1 MFKKS
6 MFCVAL
12 ASLVLA
18 TSCSQDDLQTAKFSQ
33 NPIKS
38 NVGLGG
44 QPISTFAAAKGK
56 AVKSRAVETTITNL
70 GSFTMNA
77 FQDGET
83 NYMKDVKYTSTD
95 GSVWNTD
102 AGTFYWPVEGNLHFY
117 AYAPEQPGQAGTFK
131 LDKDAQTL
139 TDFVPNTAAADQKD
153 FVYAKSTGNN
163 KANGTTGIDIDFQH
177 ALSEVTIAAKNENT
191 AYTVDVTGVKI
202 GNVIK
207 KGTFTFPSTSDAA
220 ASWTLSSD
228 VSDVTD
234 YTTTWTTPVTL
245 GSDVST
251 LDATNV
257 PFMILP
263 QQLSKAAKAS
273 DKAYIAVKVKIT
285 LQGGYIQKDDWVYV
299 GIDTNWEMGKRYAYT
314 LDFTS
319 GAGQDEDGKQVISGT
334 AINLNV
340 DVTPWVEVAEDLDP
354 SGVVPTR
361 PSVANSLIIDPT
373 STKAY
378 GINIADK
385 INAFWS
391 SAVGDQTTPIVAGTK
406 WTAEVIWQDIPSR
419 AINFCSKSG
428 VVKSGDTF
436 EGKGTTP
443 LYVKA
448 AANVKGNV
456 VVGIKKKGE
465 SDYLWSWHLWL
476 TDEPQL
482 VAGFMDRN
490 LGAESA
496 TATDGAKTRGLYY
509 QFGRK
514 DPFVGSTEIYDINGT
529 SKSTGATIAT
539 GKVTFAKA
547 VQTPATF
554 YTYGSSNNDWASPNN
569 YTSKNWNDISE
580 SDGKTFFDPCPE
592 GWRLPTKAEYSNF
605 STTTF
610 TWDATNS
617 GRTYNG
623 NWFPAAGYR
632 DSGDGSMS
640 GVGSYGYYW
649 SASPYSEYYGYG
661 LYFYSG
667 RVDPADNYGDR
678 AYGFSVRCVQE

>member
-18 TSCSQDDLQTAKFSQ
+18 TSCSQDDLQTTKFSR
-33 NPIKS
+33 NAI
-38 NVGLGG
+38 NLNAELGG
-44 QPISTFAAAKGK
+44 QPISSYSAAKGK
-56 AVKSRAVETTITNL
+56 TVKSRAVETTITNL

-77 FQDGET
+77 FQNGET

-95 GSVWNTD
+95 GSVWNNNV
-102 AGTFYWPVEGNLHFY
+102 GTFYWPVEGDLHFY

-139 TDFVPNTAAADQKD
+139 TNFVPNTAAADQKD

-191 AYTVDVTGVKI
+191 TYTVDVTGVKI

-220 ASWTLSSD
+220 ATWTLSSD
-228 VSDVTD
+228 ASDITA

-251 LDATNV
+251 LDAANV

-263 QQLSKAAKAS
+263 QQLSKATKAS
-273 DKAYIAVKVKIT
+273 EKAYIAVKVKIT
-285 LQGGYIQKDDWVYV
+285 LQGGYIQKNDWVYV

-319 GAGQDEDGKQVISGT
+319 GAGQDKDGKQVLSGT

-340 DVTPWVEVAEDLDP
+340 DVTPWDEVAEDLDP
-354 SGVVPTR
+354 SGVAPTR

-373 STKAY
+373 SIKAY

-391 SAVGDQTTPIVAGTK
+391 SAVGDQTTPIVAGTE

-554 YTYGSSNNDWASPNN
+554 YTYGSGNNDWASPNN

-632 DSGDGSMS
+632 YSDDGSMCS
-640 GVGSYGYYW
+640 VGSYGLYW
-649 SASPYSEYYGYG
+649 SASPFSEYYGYD
-661 LYFYSG
+661 LNFSSG
-667 RVDPADNYGDR
+667 YVYPASNDYR
-678 AYGFSVRCVQE
+678 ANGFSVRCVQE

>member
-6 MFCVAL
+6 MFCIAL

-18 TSCSQDDLQTAKFSQ
+18 TSCSQDDLQTAKFSR
-33 NPIKS
+33 NAI
-38 NVGLGG
+38 NLNAELGG
-44 QPISTFAAAKGK
+44 QPISSYSAAKGK
-56 AVKSRAVETTITNL
+56 TVKSRAVETTITNL

-77 FQDGET
+77 FQNGET

-95 GSVWNTD
+95 GSVWNNNV
-102 AGTFYWPVEGNLHFY
+102 GTFYWPVEGDLHFY

-191 AYTVDVTGVKI
+191 TYTVDVTGVKI

-220 ASWTLSSD
+220 ATWTLSSD
-228 VSDVTD
+228 ASDITA

-251 LDATNV
+251 LDAANV

-263 QQLSKAAKAS
+263 QQLSKATKAS
-273 DKAYIAVKVKIT
+273 EKAYIAVKVKIT
-285 LQGGYIQKDDWVYV
+285 LQGGYIQKNDWVYV

-319 GAGQDEDGKQVISGT
+319 GAGQDKDGKQVLSGT

-340 DVTPWVEVAEDLDP
+340 DVTSWDEVTEDLDP
-354 SGVVPTR
+354 SGVAPTR

-391 SAVGDQTTPIVAGTK
+391 SAVGDQTTPIVAGTE

-456 VVGIKKKGE
+456 VVGIKKKGA

-514 DPFVGSTEIYDINGT
+514 DPFAGSTEIYDINGT

-554 YTYGSSNNDWASPNN
+554 YTYGSGNSDWASPNN

-632 DSGDGSMS
+632 RSDDGSMS
-640 GVGSYGYYW
+640 SVGSGGYCW
-649 SASPYSEYYGYG
+649 SASPYSVNYGYN
-661 LYFYSG
+661 LRFFSG
-667 RVDPADNYGDR
+667 NVNPALNNNR
-678 AYGFSVRCVQE
+678 AVGFSVRCVQE

>member
-18 TSCSQDDLQTAKFSQ
+18 TSCSQDDLQTTKFSR
-33 NPIKS
+33 NAI
-38 NVGLGG
+38 NLNAELGG
-44 QPISTFAAAKGK
+44 QPISSYSAAKGK
-56 AVKSRAVETTITNL
+56 TVKSRAVETTITNL

-77 FQDGET
+77 FQDGEA

-191 AYTVDVTGVKI
+191 TYTVDVTGVKI

-220 ASWTLSSD
+220 ATWTLSSD
-228 VSDVTD
+228 ASDITD

-263 QQLSKAAKAS
+263 QQLSKATKAS
-273 DKAYIAVKVKIT
+273 EKAYIAVKVKIT
-285 LQGGYIQKDDWVYV
+285 LQGGYVQQNDWVYV
-299 GIDTNWEMGKRYAYT
+299 GIDNNWEMGKRYAYT
-314 LDFTS
+314 LDFSS
-319 GAGQDEDGKQVISGT
+319 GAGQDKDGKQVISGT

-340 DVTPWVEVAEDLDP
+340 DVTPWDEVA
-354 SGVVPTR
+354 PTR

-373 STKAY
+373 SIKAY

-391 SAVGDQTTPIVAGTK
+391 SAVGDQTTPIVAGTE

-554 YTYGSSNNDWASPNN
+554 YTYGSGNNDWASPNN

-632 DSGDGSMS
+632 GCDVGSMS
-640 GVGSYGYYW
+640 VVGSYGYCW
-649 SASPYSEYYGYG
+649 SASPYSEYVGYS
-661 LYFYSG
+661 LYFDSG
-667 RVDPADNYGDR
+667 YVSPTLSLNR
-678 AYGFSVRCVQE
+678 AFGFSVRCVQE

>member
-1 MFKKS
+1 

-33 NPIKS
+33 NPI
-38 NVGLGG
+38 NLNAGLGG

-263 QQLSKAAKAS
+263 QQLSKATKAS
-273 DKAYIAVKVKIT
+273 DKAYLALKVNIT
-285 LQGGYIQKDDWVYV
+285 MQGGKVIRDGWAYI
-299 GIDTNWEMGKRYAYT
+299 GLNTNWEMGKHYAYT
-314 LDFTS
+314 LDFS
-319 GAGQDEDGKQVISGT
+319 DGAGQDENGKQIISGKEMV
-334 AINLNV
+334 LKV
-340 DVTPWVEVAEDLDP
+340 KVTPWDAKAVDLP
-354 SGVVPTR
+354 EKFIT
-361 PSVANSLIIDPT
+361 
-373 STKAY
+373 
-378 GINIADK
+378 
-385 INAFWS
+385 
-391 SAVGDQTTPIVAGTK
+391 
-406 WTAEVIWQDIPSR
+406 
-419 AINFCSKSG
+419 
-428 VVKSGDTF
+428 
-436 EGKGTTP
+436 GTTT
-443 LYVKA
+443 A
-448 AANVKGNV
+448 AFTYT
-456 VVGIKKKGE
+456 VGG
-465 SDYLWSWHLWL
+465 
-476 TDEPQL
+476 
-482 VAGFMDRN
+482 V
-490 LGAESA
+490 
-496 TATDGAKTRGLYY
+496 
-509 QFGRK
+509 
-514 DPFVGSTEIYDINGT
+514 NGT
-529 SKSTGATIAT
+529 SYTVTPDASGNWSVPVSKFNGVTNMGYAFSNCGSLTSLDVSGFNTSNVTNMNSMFIFCSSLTSLDVSHFKTSNVTDMYQLFSNCHSLKALDLSGWNTENVTTLEYMFAFCSSLTSLDVSHFDTSSVTGMGGMFWNCNKLTSLDVSGFNT
-539 GKVTFAKA
+539 SNVTNMNSMF
-547 VQTPATF
+547 
-554 YTYGSSNNDWASPNN
+554 GDCSSFTNLDLSGWN
-569 YTSKNWNDISE
+569 TSKVIRMDYMFSGCSKLKTLDLSHFDTSNVTNINYMFSGCSSLTTIRMVGCSSATVDKIKKQLA
-580 SDGKTFFDPCPE
+580 SDGITSCTIVTE
-592 GWRLPTKAEYSNF
+592 
-605 STTTF
+605 
-610 TWDATNS
+610 
-617 GRTYNG
+617 
-623 NWFPAAGYR
+623 
-632 DSGDGSMS
+632 
-640 GVGSYGYYW
+640 
-649 SASPYSEYYGYG
+649 
-661 LYFYSG
+661 
-667 RVDPADNYGDR
+667 
-678 AYGFSVRCVQE
+678 

>member
-18 TSCSQDDLQTAKFSQ
+18 TSCSQDDLQTTKFSR
-33 NPIKS
+33 NAI
-38 NVGLGG
+38 NLNAELGG
-44 QPISTFAAAKGK
+44 QPISSYSAAKGK
-56 AVKSRAVETTITNL
+56 TVKSRAVETTITNL

-77 FQDGET
+77 FQNGET

-95 GSVWNTD
+95 GSVWNNNV
-102 AGTFYWPVEGNLHFY
+102 GTFYWPVEGDLHFY

-139 TDFVPNTAAADQKD
+139 TNFVPNTAAADQKD

-191 AYTVDVTGVKI
+191 TYTVDVTGVKI

-220 ASWTLSSD
+220 ATWTLSSD
-228 VSDVTD
+228 ASDITA

-251 LDATNV
+251 LDAANV

-263 QQLSKAAKAS
+263 QQLSKATKAS
-273 DKAYIAVKVKIT
+273 EKAYIAVKVKIT
-285 LQGGYIQKDDWVYV
+285 LQGGYIQKNDWVYV

-319 GAGQDEDGKQVISGT
+319 GAGQDKDGKQVLSGT

-340 DVTPWVEVAEDLDP
+340 DVTPWDEVAEDLDP
-354 SGVVPTR
+354 SGVAPTR

-373 STKAY
+373 SIKAY

-391 SAVGDQTTPIVAGTK
+391 SAVGDQTTPIVAGTE
-406 WTAEVIWQDIPSR
+406 WIAEVIWQDIPSR

-554 YTYGSSNNDWASPNN
+554 YTYGSGNNDWASPNN

-632 DSGDGSMS
+632 HSDDGGM
-640 GVGSYGYYW
+640 GNVGSYGSYW
-649 SASPYSEYYGYG
+649 SASPYSESYGYYLVFSSG
-661 LYFYSG
+661 LVS
-667 RVDPADNYGDR
+667 PAYDYYR
-678 AYGFSVRCVQE
+678 AGGFAVRCVQE

>member
-18 TSCSQDDLQTAKFSQ
+18 TSCSQDDLQTTKFSR
-33 NPIKS
+33 NAI
-38 NVGLGG
+38 NLNAELGG
-44 QPISTFAAAKGK
+44 QPISSYSAAKGK
-56 AVKSRAVETTITNL
+56 TVKSRAVETTITNL

-77 FQDGET
+77 FQNGET

-95 GSVWNTD
+95 GSVWNNNV
-102 AGTFYWPVEGNLHFY
+102 GTFYWPVEGDLHFY

-139 TDFVPNTAAADQKD
+139 TNFVPNTAAADQKD

-191 AYTVDVTGVKI
+191 TYTVDVTGVKI

-220 ASWTLSSD
+220 ATWTLSSD
-228 VSDVTD
+228 ASDITA

-251 LDATNV
+251 LDAANV

-263 QQLSKAAKAS
+263 QQLSKATKAS
-273 DKAYIAVKVKIT
+273 EKAYIAVKVKIT
-285 LQGGYIQKDDWVYV
+285 LQGGYIQKNDWVYV

-319 GAGQDEDGKQVISGT
+319 GAGQDKDGKQVLSGT

-340 DVTPWVEVAEDLDP
+340 DVTPWDEVAEDLDP
-354 SGVVPTR
+354 SGVAPTR

-373 STKAY
+373 SIKAY

-391 SAVGDQTTPIVAGTK
+391 SAVGDQTTPIVAGTE

-554 YTYGSSNNDWASPNN
+554 YTYGSGNNDWASPNN

-623 NWFPAAGYR
+623 NWFPAAGCRY
-632 DSGDGSMS
+632 GDGGSMS
-640 GVGSYGYYW
+640 GVGSDGLYW
-649 SASPYSEYYGYG
+649 SASPYSEDLGYYLSFG
-661 LYFYSG
+661 SG
-667 RVDPADNYGDR
+667 GVYPAYNSNR

>member
-33 NPIKS
+33 NPI
-38 NVGLGG
+38 NLNAGLGG

-83 NYMKDVKYTSTD
+83 NYMNNVEYTTSD
-95 GSVWNTD
+95 NGSSWTTA
-102 AGTFYWPVEGNLHFY
+102 AGKFFWPVEGDLHLY
-117 AYAPEQPGQAGTFK
+117 GYAPAAPGTSGTFK
-131 LDKDAQTL
+131 IDKDAQTL

-340 DVTPWVEVAEDLDP
+340 DVTPWEEVAEDLDP

-554 YTYGSSNNDWASPNN
+554 YSGNNDWASPNN

-632 DSGDGSMS
+632 YSGVGSMS
-640 GVGSYGYYW
+640 GVGGIGGYW
-649 SASPYSEYYGYG
+649 SASPYSEYYGYN
-661 LYFYSG
+661 LSFSSG
-667 RVDPADNYGDR
+667 GVNPASNNNR
-678 AYGFSVRCVQE
+678 ADGFSVRCVQE

>member
-1 MFKKS
+1 
-6 MFCVAL
+6 
-12 ASLVLA
+12 
-18 TSCSQDDLQTAKFSQ
+18 
-33 NPIKS
+33 
-38 NVGLGG
+38 
-44 QPISTFAAAKGK
+44 
-56 AVKSRAVETTITNL
+56 
-70 GSFTMNA
+70 
-77 FQDGET
+77 
-83 NYMKDVKYTSTD
+83 
-95 GSVWNTD
+95 
-102 AGTFYWPVEGNLHFY
+102 
-117 AYAPEQPGQAGTFK
+117 
-131 LDKDAQTL
+131 
-139 TDFVPNTAAADQKD
+139 
-153 FVYAKSTGNN
+153 
-163 KANGTTGIDIDFQH
+163 
-177 ALSEVTIAAKNENT
+177 
-191 AYTVDVTGVKI
+191 
-202 GNVIK
+202 
-207 KGTFTFPSTSDAA
+207 
-220 ASWTLSSD
+220 
-228 VSDVTD
+228 
-234 YTTTWTTPVTL
+234 
-245 GSDVST
+245 
-251 LDATNV
+251 
-257 PFMILP
+257 MILP

-554 YTYGSSNNDWASPNN
+554 YTYGSGNNDWASPNN

-623 NWFPAAGYR
+623 NRFPAAGYR
-632 DSGDGSMS
+632 YSDDGGMS
-640 GVGSYGYYW
+640 SVGSIGNYW
-649 SASPYSEYYGYG
+649 SASPYSENYGYY

-667 RVDPADNYGDR
+667 YVNPADNINR
-678 AYGFSVRCVQE
+678 ARGFSVRCVQE

>member
-1 MFKKS
+1 

-18 TSCSQDDLQTAKFSQ
+18 TSCSQDDLLTAKFSQ

-38 NVGLGG
+38 NVGLDG

-273 DKAYIAVKVKIT
+273 DKAYLALKVNIT
-285 LQGGYIQKDDWVYV
+285 MQGGKVIRDGWAYI
-299 GIDTNWEMGKRYAYT
+299 GLNTNWEMGKHYAYT
-314 LDFTS
+314 LDFS
-319 GAGQDEDGKQVISGT
+319 DGAGQDENGKQIISGKEMV
-334 AINLNV
+334 LKV
-340 DVTPWVEVAEDLDP
+340 KVTPWDAKAVDLP
-354 SGVVPTR
+354 EKFIT
-361 PSVANSLIIDPT
+361 
-373 STKAY
+373 
-378 GINIADK
+378 
-385 INAFWS
+385 
-391 SAVGDQTTPIVAGTK
+391 
-406 WTAEVIWQDIPSR
+406 
-419 AINFCSKSG
+419 
-428 VVKSGDTF
+428 
-436 EGKGTTP
+436 GTTT
-443 LYVKA
+443 A
-448 AANVKGNV
+448 AFTYT
-456 VVGIKKKGE
+456 VGG
-465 SDYLWSWHLWL
+465 
-476 TDEPQL
+476 
-482 VAGFMDRN
+482 V
-490 LGAESA
+490 
-496 TATDGAKTRGLYY
+496 
-509 QFGRK
+509 
-514 DPFVGSTEIYDINGT
+514 NGT
-529 SKSTGATIAT
+529 SYTVTPDASGNWSVPVSKFNGVTNMGYAFSNCGSLTSLDVSGFNTSNVTNMNSMFISCSSLTSLDVSHFDTSNVTDMYQLFSGCSSLKALDLSGWNTENVTTLEYMFAFCSSLTSLDVSHFDTSSVTGMDYMFWNCNKLTSLDVSGFNT
-539 GKVTFAKA
+539 SNVTDMNSMFS
-547 VQTPATF
+547 
-554 YTYGSSNNDWASPNN
+554 GCSSFTNLDLSGWN
-569 YTSKNWNDISE
+569 TSKVIRMDYIFSGCSKLNTLDLSHFDTSNVTNINYMFSGCSSLTTIRMVGCSSATVDKIKKQLA
-580 SDGKTFFDPCPE
+580 SDGITSCTIVTE
-592 GWRLPTKAEYSNF
+592 
-605 STTTF
+605 
-610 TWDATNS
+610 
-617 GRTYNG
+617 
-623 NWFPAAGYR
+623 
-632 DSGDGSMS
+632 
-640 GVGSYGYYW
+640 
-649 SASPYSEYYGYG
+649 
-661 LYFYSG
+661 
-667 RVDPADNYGDR
+667 
-678 AYGFSVRCVQE
+678 

>member
-33 NPIKS
+33 NTINP
-38 NVGLGG
+38 NVELGG

-77 FQDGET
+77 FQDGEA

-191 AYTVDVTGVKI
+191 TYTVDVTGVKI

-228 VSDVTD
+228 ASDITD

-263 QQLSKAAKAS
+263 QQLSKATKAS
-273 DKAYIAVKVKIT
+273 EKAYIAVKVKIT

-319 GAGQDEDGKQVISGT
+319 GAGQDKDGKQVISGT

-340 DVTPWVEVAEDLDP
+340 DVTPWDEVAEDLDP

-373 STKAY
+373 STMAY

-391 SAVGDQTTPIVAGTK
+391 SAVGDQTTPIVAGTE

-554 YTYGSSNNDWASPNN
+554 YTYGSGNNDWASPNN

-632 DSGDGSMS
+632 YSDDGSMS
-640 GVGSYGYYW
+640 FVGSYGDYW
-649 SASPYSEYYGYG
+649 SASPYSGSSGYS

-667 RVDPADNYGDR
+667 SVNPASSSRR
-678 AYGFSVRCVQE
+678 AFGFSVRCVQE

>member
-18 TSCSQDDLQTAKFSQ
+18 TSCSQDDLQTTKFSR
-33 NPIKS
+33 NAI
-38 NVGLGG
+38 NLNAELGG
-44 QPISTFAAAKGK
+44 QPISSYSAAKGK
-56 AVKSRAVETTITNL
+56 TVKSRAVETTITNL

-77 FQDGET
+77 FQNGET

-95 GSVWNTD
+95 GSVWNNNV
-102 AGTFYWPVEGNLHFY
+102 GTFYWPVEGDLHFY

-139 TDFVPNTAAADQKD
+139 TNFVPNTAAADQKD

-191 AYTVDVTGVKI
+191 TYTVDVTGVKI

-220 ASWTLSSD
+220 ATWTLSSD
-228 VSDVTD
+228 ASDITA

-251 LDATNV
+251 LDAANV

-263 QQLSKAAKAS
+263 QQLSKATKAS
-273 DKAYIAVKVKIT
+273 EKAYIAVKVKIT
-285 LQGGYIQKDDWVYV
+285 LQGGYIQKNDWVYV

-319 GAGQDEDGKQVISGT
+319 GAGQDKDGKQVLSGT

-340 DVTPWVEVAEDLDP
+340 DVTPWDEVAEDLDP
-354 SGVVPTR
+354 SGVAPTR

-373 STKAY
+373 SIKAY

-391 SAVGDQTTPIVAGTK
+391 SAVGDQTTPIVAGTE
-406 WTAEVIWQDIPSR
+406 WIAEVIWQDIPSR

-554 YTYGSSNNDWASPNN
+554 YTYGSGNNDWASPNN

-632 DSGDGSMS
+632 LSDDGSMS
-640 GVGSYGYYW
+640 NVGSYGNYW
-649 SASPYSEYYGYG
+649 SASPFSENYGYYLNVG
-661 LYFYSG
+661 SGSVYPAYSY
-667 RVDPADNYGDR
+667 NR
-678 AYGFSVRCVQE
+678 ANGFSVRCVQE

>member
-18 TSCSQDDLQTAKFSQ
+18 TSCSQDDLQTTKFSR
-33 NPIKS
+33 NAI
-38 NVGLGG
+38 NLNAELGG
-44 QPISTFAAAKGK
+44 QPISSYSAAKGK
-56 AVKSRAVETTITNL
+56 TVKSRAVETTITNL

-77 FQDGET
+77 FQNGET

-95 GSVWNTD
+95 GSVWNNNV
-102 AGTFYWPVEGNLHFY
+102 GTFYWPVEGNLHFY

-191 AYTVDVTGVKI
+191 TYTVDVTGVKI

-228 VSDVTD
+228 ASDITD

-263 QQLSKAAKAS
+263 QQLSKATKAS
-273 DKAYIAVKVKIT
+273 EKAYIAVKVKIT
-285 LQGGYIQKDDWVYV
+285 LQGGYVQQNDWVYV
-299 GIDTNWEMGKRYAYT
+299 GIDNNWEMGKRYAYT
-314 LDFTS
+314 LDFSS
-319 GAGQDEDGKQVISGT
+319 GAGQDKDGKQVISGT

-340 DVTPWVEVAEDLDP
+340 DVTPWDEVAEDLDP
-354 SGVVPTR
+354 SGVAPTR

-391 SAVGDQTTPIVAGTK
+391 SSVGDQTTPIVAGTE

-496 TATDGAKTRGLYY
+496 TATDGSKTYGLYY
-509 QFGRK
+509 QYGRK

-554 YTYGSSNNDWASPNN
+554 YTYGSGNNDWASPNN

-632 DSGDGSMS
+632 YS
-640 GVGSYGYYW
+640 GVGSMSNVGGGGNYW
-649 SASPYSEYYGYG
+649 SASPYSETSGYYLG
-661 LYFYSG
+661 FYSG
-667 RVDPADNYGDR
+667 SVLPANILNR